1 MPAYEEGE
9 ASSNFTS
16 DHLENQNSNEYN
28 HPQNFE
34 EGGYG
39 APMPSCFTNNEREDD
54 YQIQQ
59 HLNSF
64 RDYDMGDYNLDAAM
78 QNPYRNM

>member
-34 EGGYG
+34 EVGYG
-39 APMPSCFTNNEREDD
+39 APMPSYFTNNEHEVINRTNSKHIYLFILQVISYVIRT
-54 YQIQQ
+54 YQ
-59 HLNSF
+59 
-64 RDYDMGDYNLDAAM
+64 
-78 QNPYRNM
+78 